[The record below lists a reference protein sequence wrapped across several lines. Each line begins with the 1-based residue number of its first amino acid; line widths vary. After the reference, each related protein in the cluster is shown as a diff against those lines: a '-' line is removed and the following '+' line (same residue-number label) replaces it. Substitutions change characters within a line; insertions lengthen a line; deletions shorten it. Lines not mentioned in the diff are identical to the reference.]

1 MAGMIKGIFGLLP
14 AGVRAEQGKEQKDL
28 AALMVR
34 RDNTNPAVAKFGADF
49 GAELG
54 RGLLS
59 RFGIE
64 DPKMAEAMNAEQQ
77 ETELN
82 EKIAALDPDDPRR
95 QYLLA
100 EALSKMGDTR
110 AALAAY
116 ASGRQMAQ
124 YKSQLAEQDSR
135 FEYNTK
141 QDAAKRRTDAVKM
154 YAELSSRGVYSP
166 EQIKYFVDSAFPG
179 LGLEFPDGLVTD
191 NNTGGPPPGTN
202 NNTGGSGTNNNK
214 EGKKKKKQ
222 LPDGSGAL
230 GDTMGEGDAKTINV
244 GMDENGEGVYQLV
257 SSLTVPQI
265 QEIRKKRTQ
274 MDASKNLDKIKKGIT
289 TGAGKIVDYITNP
302 KNEDRSK
309 IF

>member
-14 AGVRAEQGKEQKDL
+14 AGVRAEQEKEQKDL

-77 ETELN
+77 QTELN

-100 EALSKMGDTR
+100 EALGKMGDTQGS
-110 AALAAY
+110 LAAY
-116 ASGRQMAQ
+116 ASGRQMQQ
-124 YKSQLAEQDSR
+124 YQSQLAEQNR
-135 FEYNTK
+135 MYNLRK
-141 QDAAKRRTDAVKM
+141 GEQEEIARRAQDNILAKLLETR
-154 YAELSSRGVYSP
+154 SP
-166 EQIKYFVDSAFPG
+166 EEAQRIMGQIYGGSYTSAITTDTGGPG
-179 LGLEFPDGLVTD
+179 AAWHLTGTSGSGTD
-191 NNTGGPPPGTN
+191 NNTSDSGTN
-202 NNTGGSGTNNNK
+202 NNTGGSGV
-214 EGKKKKKQ
+214 
-222 LPDGSGAL
+222 L
-230 GDTMGEGDAKTINV
+230 GDMIGKGPERTINV
-244 GMDENGEGVYQLV
+244 GMDENGESVYVLV
-257 SSLTVPQI
+257 SSLTPERRR
-265 QEIRKKRTQ
+265 EIREERARR
-274 MDASKNLDKIKKGIT
+274 DANNLLQD
-289 TGAGKIVDYITNP
+289 AGSAFVDYITNP
-302 KNEDRSK
+302 DNEDRSK